1 MALNEHTFKLV
12 IIGDPMVGK
21 TSLITRF
28 ITKTFDHEY
37 LQTIGTQLNCSEIV
51 VGDVL
56 IRLIIWDLAG
66 QPRFESVRKLYF
78 LGSDAVIVTFDLTRR
93 ETFDNI
99 EGWLQAFRQAV
110 PDEVP
115 SVLVGNKVDLASKRM
130 ISRAEAYQ
138 RHINLEFDNYFE
150 SSARS
155 GENVAELFDQTT
167 RLLIYNRIAELRERL
182 HPFIYSSFAS

>member
-1 MALNEHTFKLV
+1 MSLNEHTFKLV

-28 ITKTFDHEY
+28 ITKTFDHSY

-78 LGSDAVIVTFDLTRR
+78 LGSDAVIVTFDLTRA
-93 ETFDNI
+93 ETFENI
-99 EGWLQAFRQAV
+99 AGWLQAFRQAV
-110 PDEVP
+110 PDETP
-115 SVLVGNKVDLASKRM
+115 SILLGNKLDLASKRV

-150 SSARS
+150 TSARS
-155 GENVAELFDQTT
+155 GENVGESFDQIT
-167 RLLIYNRIAELRERL
+167 RLLIYNRLAELRERL

>member
-1 MALNEHTFKLV
+1 MSLNEHTFKLV

-21 TSLITRF
+21 TSIINRF
-28 ITKTFDHEY
+28 ISKTFEHSY
-37 LQTIGTQLNCSEIV
+37 HQTLGTQLNCSEIA

-66 QPRFESVRKLYF
+66 QPRFESVRKLF
-78 LGSDAVIVTFDLTRR
+78 LLGSDAVIVTFDLTRAD
-93 ETFDNI
+93 TFDNV

-110 PDEVP
+110 PDEAP
-115 SVLVGNKVDLASKRM
+115 SILVGNKVDLASKRV
-130 ISRAEAYQ
+130 ISMAEAYQ

-150 SSARS
+150 TSARS
-155 GENVAELFDQTT
+155 GENVGELFDQVT
-167 RLLIYNRIAELRERL
+167 RLLIYNRLAELREKL

>member
-1 MALNEHTFKLV
+1 MSLNEHTFKLV
-12 IIGDPMVGK
+12 VIGDPMCGK
-21 TSLITRF
+21 TSIINRF

-37 LQTIGTQLNCSEIV
+37 HQTLGTQLNCSEIV

-66 QPRFESVRKLYF
+66 QPRFESVRKLFF
-78 LGSDAVIVTFDLTRR
+78 LGSDAVIIVFDLTRVD
-93 ETFDNI
+93 TFDNV

-110 PDEVP
+110 PDDVP
-115 SVLVGNKVDLASKRM
+115 SVLVGNKVDLASKRLV
-130 ISRAEAYQ
+130 SRAEAYQ

-155 GENVAELFDQTT
+155 GENVGELFDQTT
-167 RLLIYNRIAELRERL
+167 RLLIYNRLAELRERL
-182 HPFIYSSFAS
+182 QPFIYTSFAS